1 MLLILY
7 ISNCF
12 LSLLLV
18 VAELCVKTLAH
29 GAGEL
34 ESSSAVAAHVPSMGK
49 ALAVPGSSC
58 APPVLCKIIII
69 DEGRERTGSSESG

>member
-18 VAELCVKTLAH
+18 VTEVCVKTLAH

-34 ESSSAVAAHVPSMGK
+34 NSSSAVAAHVPSMGK
-49 ALAVPGSSC
+49 VSAMSGFSRALAVLRVDD
-58 APPVLCKIIII
+58 AFYEITQKAV
-69 DEGRERTGSSESG
+69 